1 MRIVAIAETDL
12 LRIGR
17 WCRERVPA
25 HLLDRLRV
33 ECDITDRHVTIIE
46 TRPPWD
52 GRGDWTRFPIARLRY
67 TASTGQWSLYW
78 RDRHLRFHEY
88 RDMRPTKNVQ
98 SLLDF
103 LDSHDDPIFR
113 G

>member
-1 MRIVAIAETDL
+1 MGGVAIPETDL

-17 WCRERVPA
+17 WCRDRVPEQ
-25 HLLDRLRV
+25 LWDEVRV
-33 ECDITDRHVTIIE
+33 EAEIADRHVTIVE

-67 TASTGQWSLYW
+67 NAKTGMWAIYW
-78 RDRHLRFHEY
+78 RDRNLKFHEY
-88 RDMRPTKNVQ
+88 KHVAPTPDVQ
-98 SLLDF
+98 SLLDHIG
-103 LDSHDDPIFR
+103 SHKDPIFW